1 MPSTVLIHPGL
12 NNSGPEHWQTLWEQA
27 NPDFVRIAQR
37 DWDRPVCAEWVA
49 VLEDT
54 VRRLGPSV
62 VLVAHS
68 LGCIA
73 TARWAA
79 GPHSPVK
86 AALLVAP
93 PDTGRPDFPAEAV
106 GFHPMPRQPL
116 GFPSILVAST
126 NDPYGSFAHA
136 EACAAA
142 WGSRLVN
149 LGPAGHINSAS
160 GLGDWPAGFAL
171 LDELR
176 TEARA

>member
-1 MPSTVLIHPGL
+1 M
-12 NNSGPEHWQTLWEQA
+12 
-27 NPDFVRIAQR
+27 RIGQR

-54 VRRLGPSV
+54 VRRLGPST

-73 TARWAA
+73 TARRAA
-79 GPHSPVK
+79 GPHSPIQ

-93 PDTGRPDFPAEAV
+93 PDTARPDFPAEAV
-106 GFHPMPRQPL
+106 RFYPVPSQPL

-126 NDPYGSFAHA
+126 NDPYESFAHA
-136 EACAAA
+136 EACATA

-149 LGPAGHINSAS
+149 LGPAGHINSDS

-171 LDELR
+171 LEQLLG
-176 TEARA
+176 